1 MVEKEE
7 KDRLELRPVEFELD
21 YNVHAEGSCLASMGE
36 TRVLCT
42 ATVEQRVPPFLE
54 GKGQGWVTAEY
65 GMLPRSTHSRQQR
78 ERSRSGANS
87 RALEIS
93 RLIGRALRIAV
104 DLESLGER
112 TVILDCDVIQADGG
126 TRCCAINGAVVAL
139 YKALSRLAEQ
149 GELEPDPMTGLI
161 AAVSVG
167 LVDGNLVL
175 DLDYEADSR
184 AEVDMNVVMTAS
196 GELVEIQGT
205 AENKPFGQ
213 SELNEML
220 SLARSGIEKL
230 ITIQKKVLGIE

>member
-7 KDRLELRPVEFELD
+7 KDRLELRTVEFELD

-220 SLARSGIEKL
+220 SLARRGIEKL

>member
-1 MVEKEE
+1 MDE

-21 YNVHAEGSCLASMGE
+21 CNVHAEGSCLTSMGK
-36 TRVLCT
+36 TTVLCT
-42 ATVEQRVPPFLE
+42 ATVEQRVPQFLE
-54 GKGQGWVTAEY
+54 GTGQGWVTAEY

-93 RLIGRALRIAV
+93 RMIGRALRIAV
-104 DLESLGER
+104 DLQSLAER
-112 TVILDCDVIQADGG
+112 TVVLDCDVIQADGG
-126 TRCCAINGAVVAL
+126 TRCCAVNGAVLAL
-139 YKALSRLAEQ
+139 YKALDRLFAQ
-149 GELEPDPMTGLI
+149 GELARNPMTGLV

-184 AEVDMNVVMTAS
+184 AGVDLNVVMTAS
-196 GELVEIQGT
+196 GEMVEIQGT
-205 AENKPFGQ
+205 AENKPF
-213 SELNEML
+213 SEKELNDML
-220 SLARSGIEKL
+220 GLARSGIEQL

>member
-7 KDRLELRPVEFELD
+7 KDRLELRTVEFELD

-42 ATVEQRVPPFLE
+42 ATVEQRVPPFLV

-65 GMLPRSTHSRQQR
+65 GMLPRSTHLRQQR

-104 DLESLGER
+104 NLESLGER

-139 YKALSRLAEQ
+139 YKALGSLAEQ
-149 GELEPDPMTGLI
+149 GELEHNPMTGLI

-205 AENKPFGQ
+205 AESKPFGEN
-213 SELNEML
+213 ELNKML
-220 SLARSGIEKL
+220 SLARRGIEKL